1 MSDITNTTTEATQVE
16 NAMTQAFSEAAAKAL
31 EGEVAQQTEKVLTAE
46 EIEARK
52 AESYDKLKDVLEQP
66 KNEREYDNTWAISEQ
81 ENTSAEQTQADESQV
96 DNVLDKVEERI
107 NQPRQR
113 HQRRPELAS
122 SDKLNALADQFK
134 KPAKGRAALF
144 ELPSDRPA
152 SQLLKNIFDSST
164 VEGVDGVDHINIH
177 NKAETELGKFL
188 DMNSYSPF
196 VHPDAGNFHSVGG
209 LWHYIQTRPV
219 MEEFRILSGAR
230 VRAQAKKMKEEAKHN
245 PNAPRHT
252 PVKGFRTIIAD
263 AMWHKVTQNANA
275 VRMMA
280 ETSLPFEH
288 YFTQGDL
295 GIRQYPSEGYW
306 ICAAYEEIRRVI
318 KHRLATG
325 DADTQPDFSA
335 IETLVDTRNPVPA
348 RHQPRRESAYG
359 NRNRGN
365 RR

>member
-1 MSDITNTTTEATQVE
+1 MTDITNATTEATQVE
-16 NAMTQAFSEAAAKAL
+16 TAMTQAFSEAAAKAL
-31 EGEVAQQTEKVLTAE
+31 EGETVQQTEKTPAAE

-52 AESYDKLKDVLEQP
+52 TASYEKLKDVLQQP
-66 KNEREYDNTWAISEQ
+66 KYEREYDNAWSVPEQ
-81 ENTSAEQTQADESQV
+81 EEKHTEQTQSDESQV
-96 DNVLDKVEERI
+96 DTVLDKVEERI

-113 HQRRPELAS
+113 HQRRPEAAS

-164 VEGVDGVDHINIH
+164 MDGVDGVDHINIH
-177 NKAETELGKFL
+177 NNAATELGKFL

-196 VHPDAGNFHSVGG
+196 VHPDAGNFQSVGG

-230 VRAQAKKMKEEAKHN
+230 VRAQAKKMKEDAKTN
-245 PNAPRHT
+245 PNAPRH
-252 PVKGFRTIIAD
+252 VSIKGFRTIIAD

-280 ETSLPFEH
+280 ESNLPFEH
-288 YFTQGDL
+288 YFSQGDL

-325 DADTQPDFSA
+325 NTDAQPDFSA
-335 IETLVDTRNPVPA
+335 IENLVDTRNMSAPRPQV
-348 RHQPRRESAYG
+348 RRESAYG
-359 NRNRGN
+359 HRTA

>member
-1 MSDITNTTTEATQVE
+1 MIDITNATTEATQVE
-16 NAMTQAFSEAAAKAL
+16 TAMTQAFSEAAVKAL
-31 EGEVAQQTEKVLTAE
+31 EGQQAAPELEEGWEVSSAQEEAPAIEVTAE
-46 EIEARK
+46 EEHL
-52 AESYDKLKDVLEQP
+52 D
-66 KNEREYDNTWAISEQ
+66 T
-81 ENTSAEQTQADESQV
+81 
-96 DNVLDKVEERI
+96 VLDKVEERI

-113 HQRRPELAS
+113 HQRRPETAS

-164 VEGVDGVDHINIH
+164 MDGVDGVDHINIH
-177 NKAETELGKFL
+177 NNAATELGKFL

-196 VHPDAGNFHSVGG
+196 VHPDAGNFQSVGG

-230 VRAQAKKMKEEAKHN
+230 VRAQAKKMKEDAKAN
-245 PNAPRHT
+245 PNAPRH
-252 PVKGFRTIIAD
+252 VSIKGFRTIIAD

-280 ETSLPFEH
+280 ESNLPFEH
-288 YFTQGDL
+288 YFSQGDL

-325 DADTQPDFSA
+325 NTDAQPDFST
-335 IETLVDTRNPVPA
+335 IENLVDTRNMPA
-348 RHQPRRESAYG
+348 PRPQARRESAYG
-359 NRNRGN
+359 HRTA

>member
-1 MSDITNTTTEATQVE
+1 MSEITSTQATEAT
-16 NAMTQAFSEAAAKAL
+16 AMTQAFSDAAAQAL
-31 EGEVAQQTEKVLTAE
+31 EGNPIQYHDETRDEGVLEEAVEVA
-46 EIEARK
+46 IEM
-52 AESYDKLKDVLEQP
+52 P
-66 KNEREYDNTWAISEQ
+66 
-81 ENTSAEQTQADESQV
+81 ADDEV
-96 DNVLDKVEERI
+96 DTVLDKVEDRI
-107 NQPRQR
+107 SQPRQR
-113 HQRRPELAS
+113 HQRRSETAS

-164 VEGVDGVDHINIH
+164 MDGVDGVDHINIH
-177 NKAETELGKFL
+177 NNAATELGKFL

-196 VHPDAGNFHSVGG
+196 VHPDAGNFQSVGG

-230 VRAQAKKMKEEAKHN
+230 VRAQAKKMKEDAKAN
-245 PNAPRHT
+245 PNAPRH
-252 PVKGFRTIIAD
+252 VSIKGFRTIIAD

-280 ETSLPFEH
+280 ESTLPFEH
-288 YFTQGDL
+288 YFSQGDL

-325 DADTQPDFSA
+325 NTDAQPDFSA
-335 IETLVDTRNPVPA
+335 IENLVDTRNMPA
-348 RHQPRRESAYG
+348 PRPQVRRESAYG
-359 NRNRGN
+359 HRTV